1 VTAPGNK
8 PRTALVT
15 GASIGIGLELARLFA
30 ADRTNLVLVG
40 RNRTALQDIA
50 HKLQTTHPIS
60 VRYEARDLS
69 EPGSARRLWSDL
81 ADAGIL
87 IDVLVNNAGSGIYG
101 NLEDADAD
109 ALERMLQVNVVAL
122 TSLTRLAL
130 PGMKARGWGRILNVG
145 SVVGYQPAGPR
156 MAGYFA
162 SKAYVLSFS
171 KALARE
177 LAGTGVS
184 VTALC
189 PGLTD
194 SSFEA
199 RSGAGRTFLY
209 KLLPKMS
216 ASAVAHAGYAG
227 LKRGA
232 AVVLPGALTK
242 LLAFAGEFPP
252 RRIAVE
258 VNRLLL
264 LEARSDGDAPTDK
277 QSVRRI

>member
-1 VTAPGNK
+1 V
-8 PRTALVT
+8 RTALVT
-15 GASIGIGLELARLFA
+15 GASSGIGLELARLFA
-30 ADRTNLVLVG
+30 ADGTDLVLVG
-40 RNRTALQDIA
+40 RNRAALQDVA
-50 HKLQTTHPIS
+50 EELQSVHPIS

-69 EPGSARRLWSDL
+69 EPGSARHLWNDL
-81 ADAGIL
+81 ADAGLI

-101 NLEDADAD
+101 NLEDTDAD
-109 ALERMLQVNVVAL
+109 ALERVLQVNVVAL

-130 PGMKARGWGRILNVG
+130 PGMKARGWGRILNVA

-171 KALARE
+171 KAIARE
-177 LAGTGVS
+177 LSGTGVS

-209 KLLPKMS
+209 KLLPKMP
-216 ASAVAHAGYAG
+216 AAAVAQAGYAG

-232 AVVLPGALTK
+232 TVVLPGALTK
-242 LLAFAGEFPP
+242 LLAFAGELPP

-264 LEARSDGDAPTDK
+264 LQARSDTPAEK
-277 QSVRRI
+277 QSGSTL